1 MGRLVLFRRAPE
13 TEVAERFLVIK
24 QQPIKESVLRIDSVT
39 EYDETELG
47 RANGCQGGV
56 VRGHVQQAAADNDG
70 MAYSEGF
77 EGRCQ
82 EHAAANIWLY
92 VQVIRAFEIVN
103 HRFEAFIDLAWRSR
117 PAEPF
122 HAIGHVIFSM
132 TIPAPLHL

>member
-39 EYDETELG
+39 EYDVTELG
-47 RANGCQGGV
+47 RKNGCPGV
-56 VRGHVQQAAADNDG
+56 FFREHGREAAADNDG

-92 VQVIRAFEIVN
+92 VQVISDFEIVN
-103 HRFEAFIDLAWRSR
+103 HRFEAFIALAWRSQQS
-117 PAEPF
+117 EPL
-122 HAIGHVIFSM
+122 HTIGHVI
-132 TIPAPLHL
+132 L